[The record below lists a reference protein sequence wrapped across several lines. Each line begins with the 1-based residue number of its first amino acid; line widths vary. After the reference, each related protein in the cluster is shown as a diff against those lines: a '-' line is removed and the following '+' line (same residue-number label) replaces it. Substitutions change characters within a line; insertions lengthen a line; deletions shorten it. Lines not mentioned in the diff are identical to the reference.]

1 MLITKQELKYLGIW
15 IGKIFTY
22 LILLM
27 SPVIAV
33 QTIEK
38 LSFTSFEE
46 PAPAQVIRETG
57 QKMVIMSLSYENI
70 LEDIVL
76 QAEEESEDSIFET
89 QSDDPPHI
97 IGPALFYPNPCRLS
111 EQGNIGYELSEALDM
126 DLRIYDIKGNLIYKD
141 ILLANTLGGHREYNR
156 VPINFQSIGLGDL
169 PSSVYFFLLMN
180 NGKVLGKG
188 KFVVM
193 P

>member
-70 LEDIVL
+70 FRVIILQFMDAYDFDVRSVKKSCVHIVNK
-76 QAEEESEDSIFET
+76 DNKMIPFET
-89 QSDDPPHI
+89 MN
-97 IGPALFYPNPCRLS
+97 LFYRDEKENYLKQLIAQENKLS
-111 EQGNIGYELSEALDM
+111 
-126 DLRIYDIKGNLIYKD
+126 IY
-141 ILLANTLGGHREYNR
+141 
-156 VPINFQSIGLGDL
+156 V
-169 PSSVYFFLLMN
+169 
-180 NGKVLGKG
+180 
-188 KFVVM
+188 
-193 P
+193 